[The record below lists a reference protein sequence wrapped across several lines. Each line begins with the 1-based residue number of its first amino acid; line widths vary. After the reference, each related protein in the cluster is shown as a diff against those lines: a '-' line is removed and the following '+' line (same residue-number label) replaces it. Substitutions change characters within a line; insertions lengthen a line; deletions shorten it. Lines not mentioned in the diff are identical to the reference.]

1 MFMTDSFNIRNKKF
15 IEKMSH
21 DESLKKLSTK
31 WFIDANRYEYGKHFS
46 WLGRPIIQFP
56 HDILAFQEIIWKI
69 KPDLI
74 IETGIARGG
83 SLIFLS
89 SMLELIGKGIVL
101 GIEIGLRR
109 HNENAIKKHLMFK
122 RIKILKGSSTDPKI
136 FHKTKQI
143 AKNKKKI
150 LVILDSEHT
159 KNHVLEELNLYSQ
172 LVSKGSYIIVCDTI
186 IHDFPKNWFYNHGI
200 DRPWNKAN
208 NPKTAVWE
216 FLKQNNRFKIDKLIE
231 NKLLVTTS
239 PDGFLKCIKN

>member
-1 MFMTDSFNIRNKKF
+1 MTDSFNIRNKNF
-15 IEKMSH
+15 IKKMSQ
-21 DESLKKLSTK
+21 DKSLKKLSKK
-31 WFIDANRYEYGKHFS
+31 WFIDSNRYEYGKHFS

-56 HDILAFQEIIWKI
+56 HDIIAFQEIIWKI

-89 SMLELIGKGIVL
+89 SMLQLIGKGNVV

-109 HNENAIKKHLMFK
+109 HNEDAIKKHSMFK
-122 RIKILKGSSTDPKI
+122 RIKILKGSSTDLKI
-136 FHKTKQI
+136 FEKIKQI
-143 AKNKKKI
+143 SKTKKKI
-150 LVILDSEHT
+150 LVILDSDHT
-159 KNHVLEELNLYSQ
+159 KKHVLEELNLYSQ

-186 IHDFPKNWFYNHGI
+186 IHDFPKNWFHNHNI
-200 DRPWNKAN
+200 DRSWDKSN
-208 NPKTAVWE
+208 NPKIAVWE
-216 FLKQNNRFKIDKLIE
+216 FLKQNNRFKIDKSIE

>member
-1 MFMTDSFNIRNKKF
+1 MSDSFNIRNKKF
-15 IEKMSH
+15 IENMSH

-31 WFIDANRYEYGKHFS
+31 WFIYANRYEYGKHFS

-56 HDILAFQEIIWKI
+56 HDIIAFQEIIWKV

-74 IETGIARGG
+74 IETGVARGG

-89 SMLELIGKGIVL
+89 SMLELIGHGNVL
-101 GIEIGLRR
+101 GIEIGLRS
-109 HNENAIKKHLMFK
+109 HNEQAIKKHPMFK
-122 RIKILKGSSTDPKI
+122 RIKILKGSSTDLKI
-136 FHKTKQI
+136 FNQTKEI
-143 AKNKKKI
+143 VKNKKKVM
-150 LVILDSEHT
+150 VILDSDHS
-159 KNHVLEELNLYSQ
+159 KNHVFEELILYSQ

-186 IHDFPKNWFYNHGI
+186 IEDFPKNWFHKHGI
-200 DRPWNKAN
+200 NRTWNKLD

-216 FLKQNNRFKIDKLIE
+216 FLKQNKRFKIDKSIE